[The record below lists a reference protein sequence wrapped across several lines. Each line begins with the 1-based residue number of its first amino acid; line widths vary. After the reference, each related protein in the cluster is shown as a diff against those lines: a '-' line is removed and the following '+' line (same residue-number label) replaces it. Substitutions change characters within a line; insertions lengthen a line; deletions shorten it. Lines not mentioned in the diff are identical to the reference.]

1 MVPILPVDFLFL
13 YRPSGYRKEKKTL
26 YVFTKG
32 GWTTLSLSFH
42 HVLPFLFRAAYTASV
57 DMSLPRNAECIST
70 RALSQTGDRL
80 KENSWPISALFTQSL
95 HTSTT
100 RRPCSGLEKKKTLLL
115 VFYTFWRALLL
126 FLRNLAQCVYT
137 LMDAKR
143 VCHHFLAPPSSYM
156 CVCHCPS
163 TGRDGPAN
171 TTCATMEDKERG
183 K

>member
-1 MVPILPVDFLFL
+1 MD
-13 YRPSGYRKEKKTL
+13 YS
-26 YVFTKG
+26 
-32 GWTTLSLSFH
+32 LSLFPSRIAFPLSGRLYSQRRY
-42 HVLPFLFRAAYTASV
+42 VAPTQRRVYINTSALS
-57 DMSLPRNAECIST
+57 
-70 RALSQTGDRL
+70 LSQTGDRL

-143 VCHHFLAPPSSYM
+143 VCHHFLAPPPLLI
-156 CVCHCPS
+156 CVCVIVRPQDETVRQTRRALQWRIRREASRAELRPCCPA
-163 TGRDGPAN
+163 RK
-171 TTCATMEDKERG
+171 EDEDVIKTEAACL

>member
-126 FLRNLAQCVYT
+126 LFFLRNLAQCVYT

-143 VCHHFLAPPSSYM
+143 VCHHFLAPPLFLYV
-156 CVCHCPS
+156 CVSLSVHRTRRS
-163 TGRDGPAN
+163 
-171 TTCATMEDKERG
+171 G
-183 K
+183 KHDVRYNGG